1 MAFIEINS
9 VSKTYGNGDPTSQVH
24 VLADIQTAIREAEFV
39 ALMGPSGSGKSTLL
53 TVVGAMNRPTAGS
66 VLVDGIDVYQ
76 LSDERRA
83 DFRREYLGF
92 VFQQHHLLPYLN
104 TIENVMLP
112 LATCKLTSR
121 EKRERAMLALDK
133 VGLTDKA
140 SRLPN
145 QLSGGE
151 QGRVAIA
158 RAIVNEPPV
167 LLADEP
173 TGTLDTKT
181 GAEIMQVFLTLNRQ
195 GQTIFMVTHNP
206 ENGALAHR
214 IIHIRDGRLV
224 SDEALAN
231 GAMPVN
237 APTVSFAEL
246 TVEGEART

>member
-1 MAFIEINS
+1 MAFIEIDNL
-9 VSKTYGNGDPTSQVH
+9 SKTYGNGDPATAVR
-24 VLADIQTAIREAEFV
+24 VLAEIQTAIRETEFV

-53 TVVGAMNRPTAGS
+53 TIVGAMNRPSTGK
-66 VLVDGIDVYQ
+66 VLVDGIDVYG
-76 LSDERRA
+76 LDDERRA
-83 DFRREYLGF
+83 DFRHEYLGF

-112 LATCKLTSR
+112 LATCRMTSR
-121 EKRERAMLALDK
+121 EKRERARVALDK
-133 VGLTDKA
+133 VGLADKA

-181 GAEIMQVFLTLNRQ
+181 GTEIMQVFLALNRQ

-206 ENGALAHR
+206 DNAALAHR
-214 IIHIRDGRLV
+214 TIHIRDGRLV
-224 SDEALAN
+224 GDEATASSALP
-231 GAMPVN
+231 MN
-237 APTVSFAEL
+237 AESTSFARL
-246 TVEGEART
+246 SVEGEART